1 MEEKKIK
8 LAAPWVIYANQIE
21 AMFKEDKD
29 IVFDYDDNNKVIT
42 LRVNGDDKAEALL
55 QLLPAKKT
63 FGNVSIDIK
72 IIPANDEDT
81 KTIDLFRKAFN
92 GNPIISEITTLN
104 TMWGSLNFVVFKP
117 KVVQYHNDHMY
128 DLNGICSTIYQD
140 LAKEVFGQDNGV
152 FYCTEKIVD

>member
-1 MEEKKIK
+1 MEEKKVK

-29 IVFDYDDNNKVIT
+29 IVFDYDDGNKVIT
-42 LRVNGDDKAEALL
+42 LRVNGNDKADALS

-81 KTIDLFRKAFN
+81 RTIDLFRKAFN
-92 GNPIISEITTLN
+92 GNPIISEITTVN
-104 TMWGSLNFVVFKP
+104 TMQGALNFVVFKP

-140 LAKEVFGQDNGV
+140 LAKEIFGWNNGI